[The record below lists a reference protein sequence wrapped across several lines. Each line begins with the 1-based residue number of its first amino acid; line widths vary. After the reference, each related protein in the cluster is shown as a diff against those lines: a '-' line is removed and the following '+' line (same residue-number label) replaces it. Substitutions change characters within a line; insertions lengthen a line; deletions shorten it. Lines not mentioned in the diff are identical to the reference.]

1 VSPTVGTAD
10 RVLRLCGTGTLGSHP
25 QRRRPMSDDD
35 RALSDAVR
43 AENAAASCWR
53 ACWLAASGPAGPDPT
68 QTAPV
73 PPDPER

>member
-1 VSPTVGTAD
+1 
-10 RVLRLCGTGTLGSHP
+10 
-25 QRRRPMSDDD
+25 MSDDD

-73 PPDPER
+73 PPDAER